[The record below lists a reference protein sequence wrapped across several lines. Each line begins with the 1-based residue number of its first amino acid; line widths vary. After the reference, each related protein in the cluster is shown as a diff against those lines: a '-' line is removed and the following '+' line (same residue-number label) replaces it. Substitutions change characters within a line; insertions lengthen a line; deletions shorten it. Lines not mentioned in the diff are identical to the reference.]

1 MYIYICCT
9 RYRYARCVIA
19 IETCASWN
27 MGPWEAT
34 WHGKLNRTRSVSRF
48 CRVLVYTLTN
58 DVSIVSRINISY
70 IVPATCSF
78 FTVKRVLRTHALF
91 IKRVYG
97 DEVFTD
103 QWRKLRQPL
112 TLFRNDQSLLDRNR
126 VSLSVDTSSKYI
138 FYQPIEKLCKF
149 VQI

>member
-34 WHGKLNRTRSVSRF
+34 WHGKLNRTRSLSRF

-91 IKRVYG
+91 IKREYTEMKFSRIS
-97 DEVFTD
+97 DA
-103 QWRKLRQPL
+103 
-112 TLFRNDQSLLDRNR
+112 NY
-126 VSLSVDTSSKYI
+126 VSLWLCSEMINVARSKSG
-138 FYQPIEKLCKF
+138 QPICRMTRYKF
-149 VQI
+149 EIYFLPADREIM

>member
-1 MYIYICCT
+1 MYICCT

-91 IKRVYG
+91 IKREYTEMKFSRIS
-97 DEVFTD
+97 DA
-103 QWRKLRQPL
+103 
-112 TLFRNDQSLLDRNR
+112 NY
-126 VSLSVDTSSKYI
+126 VSLWLCSEMINRCSIEIGSAYLSIQVRNIFFTSRSRNYVSL
-138 FYQPIEKLCKF
+138 FKF
-149 VQI
+149 N

>member
-1 MYIYICCT
+1 MYICCT

-34 WHGKLNRTRSVSRF
+34 WHGKLNRTRSLSRF

-91 IKRVYG
+91 IKRYLYG

-112 TLFRNDQSLLDRNR
+112 TLFRNDQCCSIEIGSAYLSIQVRNIFFTSR
-126 VSLSVDTSSKYI
+126 SRNYVSL
-138 FYQPIEKLCKF
+138 FKF
-149 VQI
+149 N

>member
-112 TLFRNDQSLLDRNR
+112 TLFRNDQCCSIEIGSASVCRYKFEIYFLPADRE
-126 VSLSVDTSSKYI
+126 I
-138 FYQPIEKLCKF
+138 M
-149 VQI
+149 